1 MSKIDKSNKRMDIL
15 VAAAKVF
22 SEENFY
28 QVKVQEIADA
38 AGIGKGTI
46 YEYFN
51 SKEELF
57 HEMLREG
64 FKQYYQVV
72 RIDPN
77 DERSI
82 WIKLEEFLKN
92 NVYFVSENR
101 QIAYLLLSNNHPF
114 QQKLTSQIMEVRKS
128 LLHDMEQTFQLA
140 INEGEIEKKP
150 IDLLARI
157 FWGAFMEVVSSMIL
171 LEGNPPDDE
180 TIKEVI
186 GTFKKGLE
194 I

>member
-1 MSKIDKSNKRMDIL
+1 MDIL